1 MANYNQVSYG
11 SKGSSVTELQK
22 LLNNNGYNLDVD
34 GNFGSKT
41 QAAVKDYQQ
50 KNGLSVDG
58 IVGKNTWGA
67 LTGSSSSGS
76 SSAAAPAP
84 VDPMEKYTYKPS
96 DTVTQAGALLEQ
108 LKAQKPGE
116 FTGTWGDQ
124 IAGKVQEILNGK
136 DFTYDVNRDAL
147 YQQLKEQYSTM
158 GQMAMM
164 DTMGQAAALT
174 GGYGNSWAQSAG
186 QQAYQQYLQ
195 QLTQQVP
202 ELYGMALD
210 KHNQDRQALYDQL
223 SLMTGM
229 DEQEYGR
236 YMDNLNRYYT
246 ELGLA
251 RDEVWRLEDQ
261 EYNQWL
267 QNRQMEYQMERDKI
281 ADEWQQ
287 KNFDEGVR
295 QFNAQM
301 AKSSG
306 GGGGGPNDEMM
317 SYQEAYDSVRW
328 VFQEQGPQRAY
339 SYLESQK
346 QYIHEKDYEYLMKMI
361 DGMNKAL
368 HDTEQG
374 D

>member
-1 MANYNQVSYG
+1 MAVYTVKSGDTLSDLARRFGTTVDAIAKENNIKNPDLIHVNQQLNIG
-11 SKGSSVTELQK
+11 GGSS
-22 LLNNNGYNLDVD
+22 G
-34 GNFGSKT
+34 
-41 QAAVKDYQQ
+41 
-50 KNGLSVDG
+50 
-58 IVGKNTWGA
+58 
-67 LTGSSSSGS
+67 GSSSS
-76 SSAAAPAP
+76 AAPAPAP

-96 DTVTQAGALLEQ
+96 DTVTKARALLDQ

-136 DFTYDVNRDAL
+136 DFTYDVNKDAL
-147 YQQLKEQYSTM
+147 YQQLREQYSTM
-158 GQMAMM
+158 GKMAMM

-223 SLMTGM
+223 SMMTGM

-236 YMDNLNRYYT
+236 YMDGLNRYFT

-261 EYNQWL
+261 EYNRWL
-267 QNRQMEYQMERDKI
+267 QNRQMEYQIGRDAV
-281 ADEWQQ
+281 ADEQWQKQ
-287 KNFDEGVR
+287 YDEGVR

-301 AKSSG
+301 ASKGSSG
-306 GGGGGPNDEMM
+306 GGGGKKTA
-317 SYQEAYDSVRW
+317 SYTSVYNGMLSVAKFYGMTDARN
-328 VFQEQGPQRAY
+328 
-339 SYLESQK
+339 YLEEAK
-346 QYIHEKDYEYLMKMI
+346 EYLNEDDYKKLKEI
-361 DGMNKAL
+361 LDGIEEQNKN
-368 HDTEQG
+368 EFEG
-374 D
+374 Y

>member
-1 MANYNQVSYG
+1 MAVYTVKSGDTLSDIARRYGTTVDAIAKENNIKNPNLIHVNQQLNIGGG
-11 SKGSSVTELQK
+11 SAGS
-22 LLNNNGYNLDVD
+22 
-34 GNFGSKT
+34 
-41 QAAVKDYQQ
+41 
-50 KNGLSVDG
+50 
-58 IVGKNTWGA
+58 
-67 LTGSSSSGS
+67 S

-96 DTVTQAGALLEQ
+96 DSDTVTQARALLDQ
-108 LKAQKPGE
+108 LKTQMPGDY
-116 FTGTWGDQ
+116 TSTWGDQ

-136 DFTYDVNRDAL
+136 DFTYDVNKDAL
-147 YQQLKEQYSTM
+147 YQQLREQYTTM

-174 GGYGNSWAQSAG
+174 GGYGNSWAQSVG
-186 QQAYQQYLQ
+186 QQAYQGYLQ

-261 EYNQWL
+261 EYNRWW
-267 QNRQMEYQMERDKI
+267 NEKQMEYQLGRDKV
-281 ADEWQQ
+281 ADEQWQ
-287 KNFDEGVR
+287 KSYDESVR
-295 QFNAQM
+295 QFNVSQAN
-301 AKSSG
+301 KGSISGSSG
-306 GGGGGPNDEMM
+306 SGTKVSYFDVKADLNDIINGNTEVTFHDPVKA
-317 SYQEAYDSVRW
+317 AYDYLSDNKSDMAESDYNALKNW
-328 VFQEQGPQRAY
+328 LDAY
-339 SYLESQK
+339 TQN
-346 QYIHEKDYEYLMKMI
+346 M
-361 DGMNKAL
+361 
-368 HDTEQG
+368 
-374 D
+374 